1 DRLPRLARL
10 AAHWGGHVIA
20 AVLCT
25 GPEGRAVDPSR
36 ASRVSAWRKQCEEKE
51 LCIVVLQPPPTEVQI
66 FAQPRRPWHPIALPF
81 GWKALY
87 PSVRLELL
95 LLEWISDEEAFYPV
109 WDRLPR
115 LARLAAHWG
124 GHVIAAV
131 LCTGPEGRA
140 VDPSRAS
147 RVSAWR
153 KQCEDLCAATEALYP
168 SVRLELLLLEW
179 ISDEEA
185 FYPVNALRNFALSL
199 AKHFEFVLQ
208 LDVDFLPSR
217 NLRQLLES
225 EA

>member
-1 DRLPRLARL
+1 VGASDSKVVLATQLSSDRLPRLARL

-36 ASRVSAWRKQCEEKE
+36 ASR
-51 LCIVVLQPPPTEVQI
+51 
-66 FAQPRRPWHPIALPF
+66 
-81 GWKALY
+81 G
-87 PSVRLELL
+87 
-95 LLEWISDEEAFYPV
+95 
-109 WDRLPR
+109 
-115 LARLAAHWG
+115 
-124 GHVIAAV
+124 
-131 LCTGPEGRA
+131 
-140 VDPSRAS
+140 
-147 RVSAWR
+147 SAWR
-153 KQCEDLCAATEALYP
+153 KQCEDLCTATEALYP

-225 EA
+225 EVAALCLLPPAQLQGPTMVAVIVPALEPLEHTE